1 MPQVASV
8 GFNGAVALQPRKDLG
23 RSNQTP
29 RRRASMGPWLCSHGR
44 EGGDWLVTAAFR
56 LQWGRGFA
64 ATEGQRVR
72 RLPLHE
78 SLLQWGRGFAATE
91 GRRYA
96 RLPRWQ
102 RRFNGA
108 VALQPRK
115 DGPHAS
121 RPAGADASMGP
132 WLCSH
137 GRAPGGSDAT
147 RRIQSFNG
155 AVALQPRKVC
165 CGIGIRISSSSFNG
179 AVALQPRKVAAN
191 TAAQTRRTPLQWGR
205 GFAATEGSSK
215 GENGEPLARS
225 FNGAVALQPRKGT
238 VGP

>member
-1 MPQVASV
+1 
-8 GFNGAVALQPRKDLG
+8 
-23 RSNQTP
+23 
-29 RRRASMGPWLCSHGR
+29 MGPWLCSHGR

-155 AVALQPRKVC
+155 AVALQPRKAQVRGRTVSHWLEASMGPWLC
-165 CGIGIRISSSSFNG
+165 SHGRVRWGRRARSWPGCFNG
-179 AVALQPRKVAAN
+179 AVALQPRKA
-191 TAAQTRRTPLQWGR
+191 
-205 GFAATEGSSK
+205 FACHPACGCTSG
-215 GENGEPLARS
+215 
-225 FNGAVALQPRKGT
+225 FNGAVALQPRKEG
-238 VGP
+238 GER